1 MLAAVPGTTQAED
14 AALLGQ
20 VPKTPALAAA
30 QVRVTYL
37 GTPQFV
43 PVKGTT
49 MQYANNTAD
58 KVLLIG
64 GVYYLSRHSAW
75 WMSPT
80 PQGPWARG
88 LPASGGDLHDPAELA
103 RLHGHVRLVVLLGDV
118 RAIRGILGTLATRKR
133 AGRFRGSSPITLWIA
148 PVAPRARQRIRH
160 DPRGADQGEIQ
171 GVLAPVR
178 PAGGIGEEH
187 AARARAG

>member
-1 MLAAVPGTTQAED
+1 VLAAVPGTTQAED

-30 QVRVTYL
+30 QVRVTYV
-37 GTPQFV
+37 GAPQFV

-75 WMSPT
+75 FMSPT
-80 PQGPWARG
+80 PQGPWA
-88 LPASGGDLHDPAELA
+88 PASQPPE
-103 RLHGHVRLVVLLGDV
+103 V
-118 RAIRGILGTLATRKR
+118 IYTIPP
-133 AGRFRGSSPITLWIA
+133 SSPVYTVTYVSWSYWGTYE
-148 PVAPRARQRIRH
+148 QY
-160 DPRGADQGEIQ
+160 GEYW
-171 GVLAPVR
+171 GP
-178 PAGGIGEEH
+178 
-187 AARARAG
+187 